1 MKAVLLQIHLH
12 ATEELGEVVFIL
24 WKMKIQEVLCKEQL
38 ASNAAVFK
46 MGFGLSF
53 ISCFF

>member
-1 MKAVLLQIHLH
+1 MKGELLQIHLH

-24 WKMKIQEVLCKEQL
+24 WKVKIQEVLCKEQL
-38 ASNAAVFK
+38 ASNTAVFK

>member
-1 MKAVLLQIHLH
+1 MKGELLQIHLH